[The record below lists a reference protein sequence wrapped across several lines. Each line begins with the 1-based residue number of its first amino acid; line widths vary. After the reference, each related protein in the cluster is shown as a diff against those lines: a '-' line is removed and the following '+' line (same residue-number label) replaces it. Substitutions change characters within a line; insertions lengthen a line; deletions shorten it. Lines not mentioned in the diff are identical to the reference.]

1 MLAHHAGDHQKGKVN
16 NKHECCKKDWLRVV
30 YVMLSADAEFA
41 AAVET
46 PTRPIGN
53 ITP

>member
-1 MLAHHAGDHQKGKVN
+1 MLAHHACDLRKVN
-16 NKHECCKKDWLRVV
+16 NKHECCKKSWLRVV

-53 ITP
+53 ITS